1 MSRRSKMR
9 AASARMVT
17 ASTNANPSQSFSKTA
32 YQYPISSDSQFR
44 GWRPQL
50 DREAWATLPQVRH
63 RAMISDGRYIYAG
76 NGSVA
81 GAVRK
86 KADYTIGWSWFPRYT
101 GRDARFREI
110 AEKVINGWVNTC
122 DLRGAGFDWQTG
134 LRLAS
139 MALDR
144 DGDCFAVMT
153 IDPETQGPRIQWLEA
168 HRVGT
173 PYEFTSYL
181 GKMSLVPAGP
191 NTKGYEGRRVSCGI
205 IYDDDQRP
213 LGYNVYP
220 WQMLYGTIP
229 PWHILP
235 ADSVIHIYDPEW
247 HSQTRGIPSIVRAIL
262 DWYDISETVGAEKI
276 AVKLHSKLTMI
287 ETNETG
293 RREIGREALGTGKV
307 PDPGRGDLQ
316 TQTIAD
322 GLIRYVKTNGKIE
335 AHESNRPG
343 PAWQGFM
350 EYLARGAFSGMDL
363 PFEFAWDSS
372 KIGGAGVR
380 SMVGQVQRAIE
391 TRQRVLYRPARQM
404 VLYAVA
410 AYMRR
415 GDIPFVPDW
424 WSWDFAVPAKYSVDM
439 GRDSQNRREDFSVGL
454 QSLTEILQE
463 DGRDTREHLQQ
474 RANDYLLA
482 QEISVK
488 NNVPIEFILNP
499 AAKFTDPAGD
509 IAQAV
514 ADAQKQANE

>member
-1 MSRRSKMR
+1 
-9 AASARMVT
+9 
-17 ASTNANPSQSFSKTA
+17 
-32 YQYPISSDSQFR
+32 
-44 GWRPQL
+44 
-50 DREAWATLPQVRH
+50 
-63 RAMISDGRYIYAG
+63 
-76 NGSVA
+76 
-81 GAVRK
+81 
-86 KADYTIGWSWFPRYT
+86 
-101 GRDARFREI
+101 
-110 AEKVINGWVNTC
+110 
-122 DLRGAGFDWQTG
+122 
-134 LRLAS
+134 
-139 MALDR
+139 
-144 DGDCFAVMT
+144 
-153 IDPETQGPRIQWLEA
+153 
-168 HRVGT
+168 
-173 PYEFTSYL
+173 
-181 GKMSLVPAGP
+181 
-191 NTKGYEGRRVSCGI
+191 
-205 IYDDDQRP
+205 
-213 LGYNVYP
+213 
-220 WQMLYGTIP
+220 
-229 PWHILP
+229 
-235 ADSVIHIYDPEW
+235 
-247 HSQTRGIPSIVRAIL
+247 
-262 DWYDISETVGAEKI
+262 
-276 AVKLHSKLTMI
+276 
-287 ETNETG
+287 
-293 RREIGREALGTGKV
+293 
-307 PDPGRGDLQ
+307 
-316 TQTIAD
+316 
-322 GLIRYVKTNGKIE
+322 
-335 AHESNRPG
+335 
-343 PAWQGFM
+343 
-350 EYLARGAFSGMDL
+350 MDL